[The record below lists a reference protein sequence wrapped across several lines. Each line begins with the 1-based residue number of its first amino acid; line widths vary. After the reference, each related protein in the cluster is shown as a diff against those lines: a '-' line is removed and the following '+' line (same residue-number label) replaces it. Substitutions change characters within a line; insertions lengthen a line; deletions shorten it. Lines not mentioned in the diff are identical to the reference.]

1 MGQFELVGKE
11 PVLGEVDISR
21 DEVLQ
26 LYSLAIEVP
35 TKKLEI
41 TDDSTRVVGIVS
53 AIEDTIDWVANY
65 RVRNAI
71 LATRTYVTGENVS
84 EESVFGSI
92 LFRFSSFRDS
102 QRDTKIHEMFEI
114 DTFGSN
120 VIRARRS
127 LFVARNV
134 GQVLVSSTGQYFDNQ
149 QRQYKRYD
157 RNMKSEDVGYINT
170 KTTRLLA
177 RAGI

>member
-53 AIEDTIDWVANY
+53 AIEDI
-65 RVRNAI
+65 
-71 LATRTYVTGENVS
+71 
-84 EESVFGSI
+84 
-92 LFRFSSFRDS
+92 
-102 QRDTKIHEMFEI
+102 
-114 DTFGSN
+114 
-120 VIRARRS
+120 IR
-127 LFVARNV
+127 L
-134 GQVLVSSTGQYFDNQ
+134 GCELPC
-149 QRQYKRYD
+149 
-157 RNMKSEDVGYINT
+157 
-170 KTTRLLA
+170 
-177 RAGI
+177 